1 MWNFIDSIPLTS
13 LDSWYRWFTILAI
26 GLPIL
31 GAVMGG
37 MFGWGAFIVSNRIGN
52 LQTAEIQTLQPWHL
66 LEDQQ
71 KKLTEE
77 LHSLSPGNVVFSH
90 RLMDGD
96 GEDYAKEIAAI
107 FKSAGWSIGGIGGS
121 SLNDLPDK
129 VAVATAPGSGAELL
143 KTADNVCNA
152 LKGAGIPSVAEDLKP
167 NSLGGP
173 LEPGI
178 IYIVIGR
185 KQRHFPTPAPPHS

>member
-1 MWNFIDSIPLTS
+1 LWNFIDSIPPAS
-13 LDSWYRWFTILAI
+13 LDAWYRWLTVFAI

-31 GAVMGG
+31 GG
-37 MFGWGAFIVSNRIGN
+37 MFGWGAFIVSTRIGN

-66 LEDQQ
+66 SGDQQ
-71 KKLTEE
+71 KKLSEE
-77 LHSLSPGNVVFSH
+77 LHSFSPGNVVLTH
-90 RLMDGD
+90 RLMDGE
-96 GEDYAKEIAAI
+96 GEDFAEEIAAI

-129 VAVATAPGSGAELL
+129 VAVTTAPGSVAELL
-143 KTADNVCNA
+143 KSADNVCNA
-152 LKGAGIPSVAEDLKP
+152 MKAAGILCGGDLKP

-185 KQRHFPTPAPPHS
+185 KQRHLPPPAPPP

>member
-1 MWNFIDSIPLTS
+1 LWNFIDSIPLTS

-173 LEPGI
+173 LETGI
-178 IYIVIGR
+178 INIVIGR